1 MLLMRAIAEV
11 PGSTCELYSVHKLA
25 KRYRKQQKEQKRNNK
40 RVNSL
45 AANWFI
51 LSIEG
56 ESFNIDK
63 ENRVLY
69 RTVPEFI
76 GLISKASKAAV
87 CPGYP

>member
-1 MLLMRAIAEV
+1 MRAIAQA
-11 PGSTCELYSVHKLA
+11 PGSTCELYSVRKLI
-25 KRYRKQQKEQKRNNK
+25 KQYSKQQKEQKRNK
-40 RVNSL
+40 SQVDSS

-56 ESFNIDK
+56 ERFNIEK
-63 ENRVLY
+63 KNRMLY

-76 GLISKASKAAV
+76 GLISKANKAAV